1 MPPKKKGPKDATSK
15 SGATTIAE
23 QATCRSA
30 MSTTPNSCAPNIR
43 TGLEEQTANIRG
55 RKRNNS
61 EVSTA
66 SKAPIP
72 HIDLQTKQAVIPQ
85 QNKTKKAKTAASII
99 KAPKL
104 SVKLLSRLVKKGM
117 KLVAR
122 NIKRCNAGRNTTEE
136 DEEDNSEESNNVSE
150 EDAEQNDDE
159 ERARDIGDASRMFD
173 NEAAVVVQRSKRLS
187 RASDAMSVDNDF
199 HLGNPHSNIAASPR
213 SSMDVDD
220 FYDSK
225 DVSEDDM
232 APATSGSA
240 LDNTDRVKAFV
251 EDFVASGFD
260 INSDVFFSHDED
272 VQDLLLQKLELAYA
286 AAQQEAEEE
295 EDVPKLVRRKN
306 PVSVPRLGKKF
317 DNKKATFPSAMACPG
332 SRQSTKSHVSFA
344 SSDVDSDR
352 DINDGDDDREDTSV
366 GPNGFLPY
374 TEIVPGTPHLL
385 ISAQTGKVKS
395 TLKLGSTN
403 LGYVGNG
410 HIADRLQRGD
420 QEQYI
425 DPMTLHVHHRFVLAW
440 SSIKAQ
446 ARHIPAILNIPNTDG
461 GRRIA
466 RGLLESFDY
475 VNGTDDSLFG
485 ARIIL
490 MVLCA
495 TYGNGAKSFMGRHS
509 GLLTSSIATGS
520 RASEREVTVLM
531 VALVATGIHA
541 VLSDLGHNTHDEF
554 SGSNMSSVFLR
565 HTTVLEEYKL
575 RKPNSFHKLM
585 HGLYLDATNSMPNAT
600 HGMTKAEIIAAVPW
614 GPDDDN

>member
-15 SGATTIAE
+15 SGAATIAE

-43 TGLEEQTANIRG
+43 TGLKEQTADIRG

-66 SKAPIP
+66 SKAPTVKRTFTAPLMDDKDKDEDQVPP
-72 HIDLQTKQAVIPQ
+72 H
-85 QNKTKKAKTAASII
+85 AKGISLLNPVVPAICDTIT
-99 KAPKL
+99 APKL
-104 SVKLLSRLVKKGM
+104 SVKLPSCLVKKGM

-122 NIKRCNAGRNTTEE
+122 NIKRRNAGRNTTEE
-136 DEEDNSEESNNVSE
+136 DEEDDSEESNNVSE

-173 NEAAVVVQRSKRLS
+173 TSFNALQAAVVVQRSKRLL
-187 RASDAMSVDNDF
+187 RASDAMSAG
-199 HLGNPHSNIAASPR
+199 LTSIATF
-213 SSMDVDD
+213 SSLMTRM
-220 FYDSK
+220 SK
-225 DVSEDDM
+225 
-232 APATSGSA
+232 TCFCC
-240 LDNTDRVKAFV
+240 R
-251 EDFVASGFD
+251 
-260 INSDVFFSHDED
+260 NSRN
-272 VQDLLLQKLELAYA
+272 LKLELAYA

-306 PVSVPRLGKKF
+306 PVSAPRLGKKF

-332 SRQSTKSHVSFA
+332 SH
-344 SSDVDSDR
+344 
-352 DINDGDDDREDTSV
+352 TSV

-395 TLKLGSTN
+395 TLKLGCSKVKRAIVIAPANDLMRRTLTPHYCLFN
-403 LGYVGNG
+403 SSSNHLGYVGNG

-425 DPMTLHVHHRFVLAW
+425 DPMTLHVHHRFVLAR

-446 ARHIPAILNIPNTDG
+446 ARHIPGILNIPNTDG

-475 VNGTDDSLFG
+475 VNGTDDS
-485 ARIIL
+485 
-490 MVLCA
+490 
-495 TYGNGAKSFMGRHS
+495 SFMGRHS

-600 HGMTKAEIIAAVPW
+600 HGMTKAESSRLFLGVLTMT
-614 GPDDDN
+614 N